1 MMPKQP
7 QAPGDS
13 ESFESMSVH
22 ESDLLGAAHDTPHL
36 LVIEDDADFRR
47 QLSDYFEYLGWAA
60 TIVAHADPAEAAFA
74 RLGADL
80 ILCDVMLPGRDGFDL
95 IAALRKLPGGE
106 DVPVVMISAFWQDRG
121 RFEERLRA
129 IGAVEFLRKPLSI
142 LELGRRLAALLE
154 DPEAA
159 GAPSVATRS
168 GQFRNVAVDADVLE
182 GRGLLPTVGSF
193 RPVQLVDLLIRL
205 FEQRRSG
212 TLTLSGDR
220 ERELWFLDGYPV
232 WAESTEPRED
242 LPALLVSERLLPLG
256 EVPGL
261 LLRSRQQGRPVR
273 ALLLEDGR
281 IPEQKLLLMER
292 RRIKAIIQGA
302 FAVPDGYFEFVEGD
316 GFAAQVGIFEHHPVP
331 LLWQVLQA
339 IPLRELAA
347 ELGRESTR
355 LLVRGPQFDRLHSEL
370 KLPAEV
376 AWLDGALA
384 EGMSIQLLLE
394 QTRAG
399 AEVLLR
405 AVWLMLRLGIAQTV
419 SEDRAPLLG
428 RRLRPG
434 RTRPPTLLVQTNAND
449 RTLTDESR
457 RVLRDYLLFMNA
469 GYYQLLGVSET
480 ADGEQIRAAWR
491 ARAAT
496 WRPVAV
502 DDSGPP
508 DVRVRARELLAR
520 LAEAHD
526 TLADPEKRAVYDSR
540 PRDRQDDAFR
550 GVTTTE
556 RLRQARQALTDR
568 RFEDAMPDFRAI
580 LRRHPLSLE
589 ALVGLARCL
598 YEQREAFGETGKH
611 EALELIE
618 QGLDIAPD
626 EPELLDLKDRLGV

>member
-273 ALLLEDGR
+273 ALLLADGR

-480 ADGEQIRAAWR
+480 ADGEQIRAAW
-491 ARAAT
+491 
-496 WRPVAV
+496 
-502 DDSGPP
+502 
-508 DVRVRARELLAR
+508 
-520 LAEAHD
+520 
-526 TLADPEKRAVYDSR
+526 
-540 PRDRQDDAFR
+540 
-550 GVTTTE
+550 
-556 RLRQARQALTDR
+556 
-568 RFEDAMPDFRAI
+568 
-580 LRRHPLSLE
+580 
-589 ALVGLARCL
+589 
-598 YEQREAFGETGKH
+598 
-611 EALELIE
+611 
-618 QGLDIAPD
+618 
-626 EPELLDLKDRLGV
+626 